1 MEKFKKFK
9 QENKKDFDIP
19 VLSAKEKDIFMYLFL
34 LLRIKI
40 GKGIF
45 PELYNSEIMFSKSNL
60 KTLILKNIVIFQNY
74 KKGWIISMNPHYI
87 TKNTECSFCGA
98 KFNEIVYFRQN
109 SISCPGCGFR
119 MHSPTTAKRVD
130 DYSKAITNIEKLTT
144 DIVKVPNEHVITG
157 TPGNIKVTDIVL
169 APTAMERT
177 IQIANQE
184 VIPFQTSKADKM
196 NAISTLNQI
205 ASEKNKS
212 LALIAQKEILANF
225 SDDCIILLRE
235 YFFVGDKFFSATKYM
250 NMRLSEVVKDPRFI
264 GNTSRKS
271 MLLAEMKYACEQL
284 CGNAEIRSVTEV
296 K

>member
-9 QENKKDFDIP
+9 QEYKKDFVIP
-19 VLSAKEKDIFMYLFL
+19 FLSTTKEKDIFIYIFR
-34 LLRIKI
+34 LLREKI
-40 GKGIF
+40 NKGIF
-45 PELYNSEIMFSKSNL
+45 PEISNNEIIYSKSD
-60 KTLILKNIVIFQNY
+60 LKNLISKEIIFFMKQ
-74 KKGWIISMNPHYI
+74 KKGWIITINPTYS
-87 TKNTECSFCGA
+87 TKNVECPWCGA
-98 KFNEIVYFRQN
+98 KFNEKIYFRLKRMRCP
-109 SISCPGCGFR
+109 SCMYGMNGSTVAEKFETDDIFL
-119 MHSPTTAKRVD
+119 PTKTENINKEEN
-130 DYSKAITNIEKLTT
+130 KTEIEKVTT
-144 DIVKVPNEHVITG
+144 DIKSIP
-157 TPGNIKVTDIVL
+157 TDI
-169 APTAMERT
+169 ER
-177 IQIANQE
+177 IMQIARQE
-184 VIPFQTSKADKM
+184 IIPFQTNKADKM
-196 NAISTLNQI
+196 NAISTLNRI

-284 CGNAEIRSVTEV
+284 CENAEIRKVTEL

>member
-9 QENKKDFDIP
+9 QEYKKDFVIP
-19 VLSAKEKDIFMYLFL
+19 FLSTTKEKDIFIYIFR
-34 LLRIKI
+34 LLREKI
-40 GKGIF
+40 NKGIF
-45 PELYNSEIMFSKSNL
+45 PEISNNEIIYSKSD
-60 KTLILKNIVIFQNY
+60 LKNLISKEIIFFMKQ
-74 KKGWIISMNPHYI
+74 KKGWIITINPTYS
-87 TKNTECSFCGA
+87 TKNVECPWCGA
-98 KFNEIVYFRQN
+98 KFNEKIYFRLKRMRCP
-109 SISCPGCGFR
+109 SCMYGMNGSTVAEKFETDDIFL
-119 MHSPTTAKRVD
+119 PTKTENINKEEN
-130 DYSKAITNIEKLTT
+130 KTEIEKVTT
-144 DIVKVPNEHVITG
+144 DIKSIP
-157 TPGNIKVTDIVL
+157 TDI
-169 APTAMERT
+169 ER
-177 IQIANQE
+177 IMQIARQE
-184 VIPFQTSKADKM
+184 IIPFQTNKADKM
-196 NAISTLNQI
+196 NAISTLNRI

-284 CGNAEIRSVTEV
+284 CGNAEIRSVTEI

>member
-9 QENKKDFDIP
+9 QEYKKDFIIP
-19 VLSAKEKDIFMYLFL
+19 SLSTTKEKDIFMYIFQ
-34 LLRIKI
+34 LLREKI
-40 GKGIF
+40 NRGIYPEIYNNEIIYTKSDLKNLISKGI
-45 PELYNSEIMFSKSNL
+45 
-60 KTLILKNIVIFQNY
+60 ILFGRY
-74 KKGWIISMNPHYI
+74 KKGWIITINPTYS
-87 TKNTECSFCGA
+87 TKNVECSRCGA
-98 KFNEIVYFRQN
+98 KFNEKIYFRLKRMRCPSCMYGMN
-109 SISCPGCGFR
+109 GSTVTEKFEEINDVSIIS
-119 MHSPTTAKRVD
+119 TTENKTKTEKVTTD
-130 DYSKAITNIEKLTT
+130 IKLVPTNIERT
-144 DIVKVPNEHVITG
+144 
-157 TPGNIKVTDIVL
+157 
-169 APTAMERT
+169 ME
-177 IQIANQE
+177 IAKQKI
-184 VIPFQTSKADKM
+184 IPFQTSKADKM

-235 YFFVGDKFFSATKYM
+235 YFFVGNKFFSATKYM

-284 CGNAEIRSVTEV
+284 CENAEIRSVTEI

>member
-9 QENKKDFDIP
+9 QEYKKDFIIP
-19 VLSAKEKDIFMYLFL
+19 SLSNTKEKDIFIHIFQ
-34 LLRIKI
+34 LLREKI
-40 GKGIF
+40 NRGIF
-45 PELYNSEIMFSKSNL
+45 PEIYNNEIIYTKSD
-60 KTLILKNIVIFQNY
+60 LKNLISKGIILFGRY
-74 KKGWIISMNPHYI
+74 KKGWIITINPTYA
-87 TKNTECSFCGA
+87 TKNVECSWCGA
-98 KFNEIVYFRQN
+98 KFNEKIYFRQKRIRCPSCMSGMN
-109 SISCPGCGFR
+109 GSTVTEKFEEINDVSIIS
-119 MHSPTTAKRVD
+119 TTENKTKTEKVTTD
-130 DYSKAITNIEKLTT
+130 IKLVPTNIERT
-144 DIVKVPNEHVITG
+144 
-157 TPGNIKVTDIVL
+157 
-169 APTAMERT
+169 ME
-177 IQIANQE
+177 IAKQKI
-184 VIPFQTSKADKM
+184 IPFQTSKADKM

-235 YFFVGDKFFSATKYM
+235 YFFVGNKFFSATKYM

>member
-9 QENKKDFDIP
+9 QEYKKDFVIP
-19 VLSAKEKDIFMYLFL
+19 FLSATKEKDIFMYLFL
-34 LLRIKI
+34 LIRKKI
-40 GKGIF
+40 DRGIY
-45 PELYNSEIMFSKSNL
+45 PELYNNEITYNKSDIKSLLL
-60 KTLILKNIVIFQNY
+60 KEILLFKKY
-74 KKGWIISMNPHYI
+74 KKGWIITINPTYV
-87 TKNTECSFCGA
+87 TKNVECSWCGA
-98 KFNEIVYFRQN
+98 KFNEKIYFRMKRMRCPMCMKGMNGSTTPQKFEN
-109 SISCPGCGFR
+109 DNISTIAKTETKTENKTKTEKV
-119 MHSPTTAKRVD
+119 TTDIKL
-130 DYSKAITNIEKLTT
+130 IPTNIE
-144 DIVKVPNEHVITG
+144 
-157 TPGNIKVTDIVL
+157 
-169 APTAMERT
+169 RT
-177 IQIANQE
+177 MQIAKQE
-184 VIPFQTSKADKM
+184 IIPFQTSKADKM

-284 CGNAEIRSVTEV
+284 CGNAEIRSVTEI

>member
-9 QENKKDFDIP
+9 QENKDFLLP
-19 VLSAKEKDIFMYLFL
+19 RNLSIKEKDIFMYLFL
-34 LLRIKI
+34 LLRKKI
-40 GKGIF
+40 DLGIY
-45 PELYNSEIMFSKSNL
+45 PEIYNDEIIYTKSDL
-60 KTLILKNIVIFQNY
+60 KSLILKEIVLSKKY
-74 KKGWIISMNPHYI
+74 KKGWIITINPTYS
-87 TKNTECSFCGA
+87 TKNVECSRCGA
-98 KFNEIVYFRQN
+98 KFNEKIYFRMKRMRCPMCMKGMNGSTTPQKFEN
-109 SISCPGCGFR
+109 DNIS
-119 MHSPTTAKRVD
+119 TIAKTET
-130 DYSKAITNIEKLTT
+130 KTENKTKTEKVTT
-144 DIVKVPNEHVITG
+144 DIKSI
-157 TPGNIKVTDIVL
+157 
-169 APTAMERT
+169 PTSIERT
-177 IQIANQE
+177 IEIAKQE
-184 VIPFQTSKADKM
+184 IIPFQTSKADKM

-225 SDDCIILLRE
+225 SNDCIILLRE
-235 YFFVGDKFFSATKYM
+235 YFFVGNKFFSATKYM